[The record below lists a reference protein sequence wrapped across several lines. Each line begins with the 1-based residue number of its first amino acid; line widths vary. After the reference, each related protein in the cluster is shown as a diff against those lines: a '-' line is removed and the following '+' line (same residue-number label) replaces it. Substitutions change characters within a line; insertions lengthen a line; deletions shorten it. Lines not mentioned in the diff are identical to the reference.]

1 MSRGRFVVPALALAL
16 VTSLSACASFG
27 SPSIS
32 QLQTNPG
39 RYVDRNV
46 TVEGVVTSSWGIPMV
61 PFKAYRVSDGSGEM
75 LVLSDNSRLPA
86 KGARVRVRGEV
97 EEVAMFGGRSFGL
110 HIREKGLKYR
120 VKLRHRL

>member
-1 MSRGRFVVPALALAL
+1 MTRGRFVVVPALALAL
-16 VTSLSACASFG
+16 VTSLSACASFLG

-39 RYVDRNV
+39 RYIDRNV

-75 LVLSDNSRLPA
+75 LVLSDNTRLPA
-86 KGARVRVRGEV
+86 KGAHVRVRGEV
-97 EEVAMFGGRSFGL
+97 EEVAVFGGRSFGL
-110 HIREKGLKYR
+110 HLREKGLKYR
-120 VKLRHRL
+120 